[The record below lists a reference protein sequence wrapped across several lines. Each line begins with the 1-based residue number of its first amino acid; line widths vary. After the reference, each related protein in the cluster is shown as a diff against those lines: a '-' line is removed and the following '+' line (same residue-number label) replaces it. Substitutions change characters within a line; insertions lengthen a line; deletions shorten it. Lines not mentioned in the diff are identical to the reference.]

1 MALFNITLKSITSF
15 ISDSLC
21 NIFTKVIHQPLAEY
35 TFACGKVPKMA
46 LRLRPTGVRLLYNGG
61 RKVCQGDFVTPP
73 FRIIKN
79 QEPIIK
85 KI

>member
-35 TFACGKVPKMA
+35 TFACGKVPA
-46 LRLRPTGVRLLYNGG
+46 PCFGLRQTKNNLKILKEHLLDKVRL
-61 RKVCQGDFVTPP
+61 KV
-73 FRIIKN
+73 
-79 QEPIIK
+79 
-85 KI
+85 